1 MARSAWNREEHARI
15 ADEWLSLPVP
25 RPSLY
30 SFLKEKKYR
39 VSQKSIQNELER
51 RGLNRITGEPEE
63 SPKEGPDPSE
73 ETEVEDVKEPAS
85 SGIIATTVAKV
96 EPVPEPP
103 QEEPEKPV
111 GEKPIPTKPEKE
123 EPEARGG
130 GSMIGFVALGTVAVA
145 VAGLIVVMNKK
156 QKGRSAV
163 QNVGTAQF
171 DGGSNY
177 RPNTEL
183 HGGYRRGL
191 QLRTIDDYR

>member
-1 MARSAWNREEHARI
+1 MARSTWNREEHARI

-63 SPKEGPDPSE
+63 TPKEGPDPSE

-103 QEEPEKPV
+103 QEEPERSV
-111 GEKPIPTKPEKE
+111 GEKPAPTKPEKE
-123 EPEARGG
+123 EPETGTG
-130 GSMIGFVALGTVAVA
+130 GSMIGFVALGVVAVA
-145 VAGLIVVMNKK
+145 VAGLMVVMDKK

-163 QNVGTAQF
+163 QNVGTAQLN
-171 DGGSNY
+171 GGSNY
-177 RPNTEL
+177 RPNTEP
-183 HGGYRRGL
+183 HGGYGRGL

>member
-1 MARSAWNREEHARI
+1 MARNAWNREEHARI

-39 VSQKSIQNELER
+39 VSQRSIQNELER

-63 SPKEGPDPSE
+63 TPKEDPDSSE

-85 SGIIATTVAKV
+85 SGIIAATVAKV

-103 QEEPEKPV
+103 QEEPEKSV
-111 GEKPIPTKPEKE
+111 GEKTIPTKPEKE
-123 EPEARGG
+123 EPKTG
-130 GSMIGFVALGTVAVA
+130 GSMIGFVVLGTMVVA
-145 VAGLIVVMNKK
+145 VAGLMVVMNKK

-163 QNVGTAQF
+163 QNVGAAQL

-177 RPNTEL
+177 RPNAEL
-183 HGGYRRGL
+183 YGGYRRGL